1 MHKNKVLL
9 YYFTLFFAI
18 LKYVDAI
25 VLKSTPYEE
34 DSKILK
40 IFTRDSGLLS
50 VIVKKLGKK
59 GSFWQTATSPL
70 SRGEFHL
77 TRRQSDL
84 YTLQEV
90 SLTDSYIEIRS
101 DLSKLDAACTILRSL
116 LTSQYPE
123 KASPELYQLAIV
135 YLKKLKTFTD
145 PSLLALSFQ
154 MKLLNFEGLFSEL
167 REPFF
172 SDEEWLTL
180 ECLCHAKHFDL
191 LESLTVSPKLQKQAS
206 DLFAMRIAEGGT

>member
-1 MHKNKVLL
+1 M
-9 YYFTLFFAI
+9 
-18 LKYVDAI
+18 DAI

-40 IFTRDSGLLS
+40 IFTKEAGLLS
-50 VIVKKLGKK
+50 VIVKKLGRK

-77 TRRQSDL
+77 TRKRSDL
-84 YTLQEV
+84 YTVQEV
-90 SLTDSYIEIRS
+90 SLIDSYIDIRS
-101 DLSKLDAACTILRSL
+101 DLTKLEAACTILRAL

-123 KASPELYQLAIV
+123 KASPNLYHLTIV
-135 YLKKLKTFTD
+135 YLKKLKTFTQ
-145 PSLLALSFQ
+145 PPLLALSFQ
-154 MKLLNFEGLFSEL
+154 MKLLNFEGLFSETKD
-167 REPFF
+167 PGF

-180 ECLCHAKHFDL
+180 ECLAHAKQFDL
-191 LESLTVSPKLQKQAS
+191 LESLTVSSKLQNQAS